1 MIEFFFDCSSPWTY
15 LAFHN
20 IQLLAQEFGE
30 EISWRPILVGG
41 IFNTI
46 NPSVY
51 ATRENPVPAKLAYQ
65 KKDMADWARSAG
77 LAIKM
82 RPTVFPVNSVKA
94 MRGCIFL
101 GKDMVPFARAVFEI
115 YWGERQGYLAGCGAG
130 RSLPARRRR
139 SAKFFAGI
147 GQQAIKDQLKANTD
161 EVMARGG
168 FGSPTIFLDK
178 TDMYFGNDR
187 MPLIRD
193 ALTRRKSERGVMPK
207 AVVCRELGPP
217 ENLRLETLPPV
228 PLVPGQV
235 RVAMHAAGI
244 NFPDILMAAGEYQLK
259 PELPFTPG
267 VEAAGEVTEVEGVN
281 GVAVGEQRDRQ
292 IATWRLCRGGGRDA
306 VTTDAVAKKRST
318 MRRARRFLPRMA
330 PPITH

>member
-20 IQLLAQEFGE
+20 IQPLAKEFGT

-51 ATRENPVPAKLAYQ
+51 ASREHPVEVKVAYQ

-101 GKDMVPFARAVFEI
+101 GEDFPNAMLPFARTAFEI
-115 YWGERQGYLAGCGAG
+115 YWGEDQDISQDAVLTEAC
-130 RSLPARRRR
+130 RRVGVDPQ
-139 SAKFFAGI
+139 KFFVGI
-147 GQQAIKDQLKANTD
+147 GQQPIKDQLKANTD

-168 FGSPTIFLDK
+168 FGSPTIFIDK

-187 MPLIRD
+187 LPLVRE
-193 ALTRRKSERGVMPK
+193 ALARRKAS
-207 AVVCRELGPP
+207 
-217 ENLRLETLPPV
+217 
-228 PLVPGQV
+228 
-235 RVAMHAAGI
+235 AA
-244 NFPDILMAAGEYQLK
+244 
-259 PELPFTPG
+259 
-267 VEAAGEVTEVEGVN
+267 
-281 GVAVGEQRDRQ
+281 
-292 IATWRLCRGGGRDA
+292 
-306 VTTDAVAKKRST
+306 
-318 MRRARRFLPRMA
+318 
-330 PPITH
+330 